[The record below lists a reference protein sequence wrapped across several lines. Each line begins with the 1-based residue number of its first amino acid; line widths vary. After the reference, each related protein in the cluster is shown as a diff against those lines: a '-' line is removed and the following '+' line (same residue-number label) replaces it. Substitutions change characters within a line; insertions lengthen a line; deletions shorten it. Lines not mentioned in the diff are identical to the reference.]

1 MSAAVRSEWPDLM
14 VCAGFRVTGKAS
26 EGYLKPFRLSAEGPS
41 VHDDVHNLH
50 RHTVKIKVKNTIRHK
65 FFYFFLLLRRT
76 GLRGNHPE
84 NAGGGRIARP
94 ISTAGDP
101 I

>member
-50 RHTVKIKVKNTIRHK
+50 RHTVKFKVKNTIRHK
-65 FFYFFLLLRRT
+65 FFTFFYCCGSRNYAGT
-76 GLRGNHPE
+76 APE
-84 NAGGGRIARP
+84 TQTDGRIARA
-94 ISTAGDP
+94 ISTADDP